1 MRQRVM
7 IAMALVCSP
16 KLLIADEPTTALDV
30 TIQAQVLELMK
41 KLRSTLGTAILIIS
55 HDLGV
60 IAEIAERVVVMYA
73 GRVVES
79 ADIRTIFKR
88 PGHPYTRGLLQSI
101 PRLDDER
108 RRLYQIAG
116 AVPAPGTLQTGCPF
130 HPRCPERRPICSEQA
145 PPMVDLGNGQ
155 AAACWV
161 AADAKVAGA

>member
-1 MRQRVM
+1 M

-41 KLRSTLGTAILIIS
+41 KLRRTLGTAILIIS

-145 PPMVDLGNGQ
+145 PPMVDLGIGPGGGGQ
-155 AAACWV
+155 SAACWV